1 MYNTEIFIEHNGK
14 PHFHYATTRVLTD
27 AEIEK
32 VKKTGFIGVCKKCC
46 TVKILRRHE
55 RIG

>member
-1 MYNTEIFIEHNGK
+1 MYNTELFIEHNGK

>member
-32 VKKTGFIGVCKKCC
+32 VKKPVLSVFAKNV
-46 TVKILRRHE
+46 VR
-55 RIG
+55 